1 MEFIINIIQSII
13 IVSFIVSQLGSRAG
27 INEKVIR
34 VIFTMLLCVYLNI
47 QSYVTDFEGY
57 GVFISLLVLGI
68 MIFIF
73 CGGSWIE
80 KLICDVLMI
89 AFAV

>member
-47 QSYVTDFEGY
+47 QSYITDFEGY

-73 CGGSWIE
+73 FGGSWIE
-80 KLICDVLMI
+80 
-89 AFAV
+89 

>member
-47 QSYVTDFEGY
+47 QSYIADFEGY
-57 GVFISLLVLGI
+57 GGFISLLVLGI

-73 CGGSWIE
+73 CRVTQNIE
-80 KLICDVLMI
+80 E
-89 AFAV
+89 

>member
-47 QSYVTDFEGY
+47 QSYITDFEGY

-73 CGGSWIE
+73 CGITQG
-80 KLICDVLMI
+80 LYC
-89 AFAV
+89 

>member
-57 GVFISLLVLGI
+57 GVFIS
-68 MIFIF
+68 FYRQ
-73 CGGSWIE
+73 
-80 KLICDVLMI
+80 K
-89 AFAV
+89 

>member
-47 QSYVTDFEGY
+47 Q
-57 GVFISLLVLGI
+57 
-68 MIFIF
+68 
-73 CGGSWIE
+73 
-80 KLICDVLMI
+80 
-89 AFAV
+89 